1 MAIKSP
7 EVAGW
12 IDGPASNPHHPDETD
27 PQLLKDNS
35 TVRSYTTSRFTY
47 PSIRTFYRRHP
58 RVDQLPK
65 PAAPLLVFVHG
76 LGGSVAQFHPL
87 LTSLVHLSSCLAVD
101 LPGCGRS
108 AFDPAP
114 WEAYSF
120 DALVELLEVVI
131 EEHRQKDPEGTVI
144 LIGHS
149 LGTAFSARLA
159 SRSRPGRTR
168 LSDHVVALVG
178 ICPVSAPPPEDK
190 VVLFKRLLWIPGWI
204 FDLWRRWDR
213 WGGPASASVNR
224 FVGAGADL
232 HLRKIQDRFNTQSR
246 TPVWRRMAWGTLPE
260 FEGGKAKG
268 GMPGL
273 DVWAGLN
280 IPVLLV
286 GGEADTITSAKE
298 VAKIETCLSGKGPSP
313 SEVASDDGDDE
324 LADSAAP
331 VNTSTKPSDHLPATI
346 DDIREEDFSRDRR
359 MVNRD
364 DSTQDDPSTPN
375 EEGQASSIPPQPRHP
390 AKTFKSIILPAPANH
405 ALLYM
410 PATVRILS
418 GVISKFL
425 QDNVTNRLNLGWQLQ
440 HLNREGKWDV
450 KNLEKWKKVASVSA
464 PIGRPGAPVF
474 RAMKTLRETDD
485 VHSPSEFAKAW
496 GSIIRTVIDIS
507 HDQPVY
513 DPLTMEQQAGITY
526 RKFATVSKV
535 PPRDAEVDMFIQLV
549 DQLRAT
555 QREGPGDE
563 VVVDDDDDDD
573 DEKKQVIGVHC
584 HYGFNRT
591 GYFLVCYL
599 VDRCGFEVQEAIDAF
614 AKARPNGIRHSHF
627 LDQLFMRYS
636 GVEGAGVAL
645 GVGEEP

>member
-178 ICPVSAPPPEDK
+178 ICP
-190 VVLFKRLLWIPGWI
+190 
-204 FDLWRRWDR
+204 
-213 WGGPASASVNR
+213 
-224 FVGAGADL
+224 
-232 HLRKIQDRFNTQSR
+232 IQDRFNTQSR

-324 LADSAAP
+324 LPDSAAP

-346 DDIREEDFSRDRR
+346 DDIREEDFSRERR

-390 AKTFKSIILPAPANH
+390 SKTFKSIILPAPANH

-425 QDNVTNRLNLGWQLQ
+425 QGNVTNRLNLGWQLQ

-450 KNLEKWKKVASVSA
+450 KNLEKWKKVAPVSA

-507 HDQPVY
+507 HDQP
-513 DPLTMEQQAGITY
+513 
-526 RKFATVSKV
+526 
-535 PPRDAEVDMFIQLV
+535 LV